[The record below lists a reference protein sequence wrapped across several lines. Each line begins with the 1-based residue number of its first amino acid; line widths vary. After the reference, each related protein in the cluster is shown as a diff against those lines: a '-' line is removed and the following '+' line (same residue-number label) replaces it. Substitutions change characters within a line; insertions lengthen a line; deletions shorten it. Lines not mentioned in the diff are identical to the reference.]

1 MLESVV
7 HFLLDVEAVFLKLAS
22 GPCLEIIDP
31 VILTLDL
38 GCNTVIKFG
47 LALQTLFLLYGKSLL
62 NFLRLFS
69 QSFKDFTFLLY
80 SCISFSFN
88 A

>member
-7 HFLLDVEAVFLKLAS
+7 HFLLDVEAVLLKLAS

-47 LALQTLFLLYGKSLL
+47 LALQAFFLFYGKSLL
-62 NFLRLFS
+62 DLLGLFS